1 MTLMC
6 GSGRTLLQH
15 GCQARCRHLTCCCF
29 LHSCEVQSGSSPE
42 NEASPTLMYNV
53 EERKPFHKFGIRL
66 LLDSVQL
73 FRHSL
78 ILIFFLCT
86 FFCYLA
92 VQASRFYLVAV
103 VGFSPR
109 LEGEIGMKIWQTS
122 LITTV
127 LFLVR
132 TQPTSQVPECRPCPL
147 TPPLPLHTPRGAVIS
162 WLVYAPVASLN
173 CTPPV
178 LSLLAVLGTEMATC
192 YRIPATSVTS
202 MAYHYW
208 ES

>member
-1 MTLMC
+1 
-6 GSGRTLLQH
+6 
-15 GCQARCRHLTCCCF
+15 
-29 LHSCEVQSGSSPE
+29 
-42 NEASPTLMYNV
+42 MYNV
-53 EERKPFHKFGIRL
+53 EERKPFNHKFGIKPYRL
-66 LLDSVQL
+66 LLDSVVFVQL

-78 ILIFFLCT
+78 IFLLPC
-86 FFCYLA
+86 C
-92 VQASRFYLVAV
+92 QASRFYLAAV
-103 VGFSPR
+103 VGFSPW
-109 LEGEIGMKIWQTS
+109 LEGEIGLKIWQNT

-132 TQPTSQVPECRPCPL
+132 IQPTSLVPKCRPCPL
-147 TPPLPLHTPRGAVIS
+147 TPPLPLPTPRGAVMS
-162 WLVYAPVASLN
+162 WLVYAPVASLD